1 MTSIKV
7 NFYASSFWYEYQV
20 LNFVLQYLLISLLM
34 QVHLHQ
40 AYSFRIL
47 AGVEL
52 EQREPVK
59 ILSIKALAI

>member
-7 NFYASSFWYEYQV
+7 NFYASSFLYEYQV
-20 LNFVLQYLLISLLM
+20 PNTVLKYLLISLLM
-34 QVHLHQ
+34 QVHPHQ
-40 AYSFRIL
+40 VYSFRIL

-52 EQREPVK
+52 EQRESVK